1 MVHAVLT
8 VSHLPPARRDAWAA
22 MFDTFVFQRHGD
34 PAAHLPPERRG
45 VLGAPTRQLRQYIK
59 AYLMRGLGRP

>member
-8 VSHLPPARRDAWAA
+8 VSHLPEARRDAWSA
-22 MFDTFVFQRHGD
+22 MFDTFVFKRHGE
-34 PAAHLPPERRG
+34 PAAHLAPEHRG
-45 VLGAPTRQLRQYIK
+45 VLGEPTPRLRDYIK